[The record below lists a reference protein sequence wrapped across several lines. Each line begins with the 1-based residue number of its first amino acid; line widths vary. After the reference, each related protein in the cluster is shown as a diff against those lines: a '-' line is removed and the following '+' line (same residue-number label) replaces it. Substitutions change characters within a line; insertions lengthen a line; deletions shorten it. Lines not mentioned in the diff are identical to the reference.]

1 MTKVID
7 LILGIESFEQQCVV
21 IKGLLRSEQLKQY
34 MVTIGVYQSLSNSL
48 MYEHICLKNIMELHK
63 SSEKCDDQKH
73 YKAILEE

>member
-48 MYEHICLKNIMELHK
+48 MYEHRCLKNIMELHK